1 MSIILNAAPLINDK
15 IESLTQICSELA
27 TQGLRPKLEVIIVG
41 DDPASA
47 IYVKNKRILCKKVGA
62 EFSLIELPN
71 DTTKDVFLEKV
82 NSMNNDPSVT
92 GCFVQL
98 PVPKH
103 LQDINITELINP
115 KKDIDGFHS
124 QNIISLYNNKPA
136 LVSCTPKGILELL
149 DHYQIEIESKN
160 VVIIGRGF
168 IVGRPLALLLQ
179 NRNAT
184 VTLCHSKSKNIPEHT
199 KNADIIVCALGK
211 ENFLNKSFINSNKNQ
226 TIIDVGI
233 NKDSNGK
240 LCGDVNF
247 EEIKD
252 LVHAITPVPGGVGPM
267 TVYSLIN
274 NLITATR
281 DNLKE
286 KKDAK
291 N

>member
-1 MSIILNAAPLINDK
+1 MTIILKAAPLINDK
-15 IESLTQICSELA
+15 IEYLTQVCSKL
-27 TQGLRPKLEVIIVG
+27 TNDGLRPKLEVIIVG
-41 DDPASA
+41 DNPASA

-62 EFSLIELPN
+62 EFSLIELPK
-71 DTTKDVFLEKV
+71 DTTKEVFLDKV

-124 QNIISLYNNKPA
+124 QNIISLYNNKTG

-149 DHYQIEIESKN
+149 NHYNIEVESKN

-168 IVGRPLALLLQ
+168 IVGRPLSLLLQ
-179 NRNAT
+179 NNNAT
-184 VTLCHSKSKNIPEHT
+184 VTLCHSKTKDITIHT
-199 KNADIIVCALGK
+199 KNADIIICALGK
-211 ENFLNKSFINSNKNQ
+211 ANFLNKSFLNQNKAQ

-233 NKDSNGK
+233 NKDENGK

-247 EEIKD
+247 NDVKD
-252 LVHAITPVPGGVGPM
+252 CVHSITPVPGGVGPM

-274 NLITATR
+274 NLITATT
-281 DNLKE
+281 NILKE
-286 KKDAK
+286 NKDAK